1 MPVASDRSW
10 CSRTSRALWRETQTP
25 RTGPR
30 SPRRTPAAP
39 PRLGKTRWPRP
50 LALLLRAPVPA
61 ALPSGKQ
68 HGAPPRPLTRRAAWN
83 AACRSARPPA
93 PTPSHCG
100 DTPTEA
106 GFPRARMSPG
116 RWVQRPLTP
125 PVACSGPVE
134 GGRVSPHPDLGV
146 AAGSGPGPKPRGGLC
161 SHPRCASPSQTS
173 ERTACLTT
181 PLPAAP
187 LASRGP
193 GTEEGQPRRGPR
205 SGVLPTAAAPH
216 CHSPTTVQPLSYTS
230 WGSYRNGLFLK
241 TPFTVKELQPRAKF
255 QTRPRDPGAREPSE
269 RLFHRIEARPQT
281 RNTGGALGHCSQVRA
296 AVHTALKRQDGPLST
311 KLSLPRRPMRKPR
324 TSERLPNSLISHRT
338 WRIPNK
344 RKMP

>member
-1 MPVASDRSW
+1 MLTDLPRS
-10 CSRTSRALWRETQTP
+10 LRETQTP

-30 SPRRTPAAP
+30 SPRCTPAAP
-39 PRLGKTRWPRP
+39 PRLGKTRWPWP

-83 AACRSARPPA
+83 AASRSSRPPA
-93 PTPSHCG
+93 PTPSRCG

-106 GFPRARMSPG
+106 GFPRARRSPG

-125 PVACSGPVE
+125 PGACSGLAE

-161 SHPRCASPSQTS
+161 SHPRCASPSQAS
-173 ERTACLTT
+173 EPNRVPYDASPSCSAGKQRAWDRGGPAKAGAQVRGPAHSCCSSL
-181 PLPAAP
+181 PLPNDRAASFLHQLGKLLKRP
-187 LASRGP
+187 VFKDPVYCKRI
-193 GTEEGQPRRGPR
+193 
-205 SGVLPTAAAPH
+205 TAARKVPNAAQR
-216 CHSPTTVQPLSYTS
+216 SEAQ
-230 WGSYRNGLFLK
+230 
-241 TPFTVKELQPRAKF
+241 
-255 QTRPRDPGAREPSE
+255 EPSE

-311 KLSLPRRPMRKPR
+311 KLSLARQPIRKPR
-324 TSERLPNSLISHRT
+324 TSERLPNSLISRRT